1 MNEKMLMTT
10 EDAAFYLSAM
20 PGDVT
25 ERVVRGWIAGGYL
38 PAVKVGAHWRLDPT
52 LVLDLM
58 PLQVA
63 AETLQ
68 ISVETVREHL
78 RTGQMKGRKLGRRW
92 FVSRTGNAFSAVM
105 AAEVPA

>member
-25 ERVVRGWIAGGYL
+25 PRMVRDWIEGGYL
-38 PAVKVGAHWRLDPT
+38 PAFKVGHQWRLYPA
-52 LVLDLM
+52 LVLDLI

-63 AETLQ
+63 AEALQ

-78 RTGQMKGRKLGRRW
+78 RTGQMNGRKLGRRGHPRKIRHQK
-92 FVSRTGNAFSAVM
+92 VT
-105 AAEVPA
+105 